1 MTILNREGRQAC
13 RVGCREVLCCQQN
26 TSKCVGCPALWGRIH
41 RLFLATGESNGLQGW
56 LSSCMRYQPYSWSD
70 GSYFP
75 VCRLRSRIRVG
86 VQRAVEALT
95 GFSFEFAVPV
105 PPSFFLGRPL
115 AFPLSSWGHGGV
127 ATTWK
132 TYTSALGRQLPR
144 RCNSSVNTCQCPAR
158 WGRCSTRVLSFGFQ
172 GWGSFMAFEV
182 IFFASFNYSG

>member
-1 MTILNREGRQAC
+1 MC
-13 RVGCREVLCCQQN
+13 RVP
-26 TSKCVGCPALWGRIH
+26 PALWGRIH
-41 RLFLATGESNGLQGW
+41 RLFLATRESNGLQGW

-115 AFPLSSWGHGGV
+115 AFPLGSWGAWRGSLRHGS
-127 ATTWK
+127 
-132 TYTSALGRQLPR
+132 YTSALGRQLPR
-144 RCNSSVNTCQCPAR
+144 RCNSSLSIRVSAQNAGVGAPFAWISGVGIIHGLLKSFSFAR
-158 WGRCSTRVLSFGFQ
+158 FNCSG
-172 GWGSFMAFEV
+172 
-182 IFFASFNYSG
+182 